1 MISSSHWSF
10 YRGSPRNQ
18 FPFYINC
25 SKLTRHL
32 ILKFKLRCY
41 KHWSVNQPM
50 VLSHQ
55 RTKYLSYSYW
65 LWDRKVFR
73 SNSPAYWLVQQIYI
87 NQRML
92 IRSLY
97 RRQEKQFFKR
107 DILTIWYQ
115 GVSMCFKHESLD
127 KKLTLEP
134 NLKFIKD

>member
-1 MISSSHWSF
+1 MISSSHQSF

-18 FPFYINC
+18 FPFYFNF
-25 SKLTRHL
+25 SKLTGHL
-32 ILKFKLRCY
+32 TLKLKLRCY

-55 RTKYLSYSYW
+55 RTKYLSYLYS

-73 SNSPAYWLVQQIYI
+73 SNSPAYWLVQQIYV

-115 GVSMCFKHESLD
+115 GVSMCFKHESFN